1 MTQAPALPSS
11 YTSTYRISPE
21 EDRET
26 SGCFEN
32 WDVCVGVTRWVR
44 VSLKRFPNSTFCYI
58 KLFKK
63 DMDSSEWLKSVQVAL
78 SLDELVAITN
88 LTDSSDM
95 SDLTE
100 KEMQDRSSFSVAIS
114 KLIDPD
120 YDDIMPAAAKRT
132 KYENTTDNG
141 FRDNDMESSQP
152 KGSAISPKC
161 IDNHHHPVI
170 LWEKGGC
177 VRENAA
183 SGDGSNKQ
191 TNNKKKLIPKKY

>member
-1 MTQAPALPSS
+1 M
-11 YTSTYRISPE
+11 
-21 EDRET
+21 
-26 SGCFEN
+26 
-32 WDVCVGVTRWVR
+32 R

-132 KYENTTDNG
+132 KYETTTDNG

-161 IDNHHHPVI
+161 IDNHHHPII

-191 TNNKKKLIPKKY
+191 TNNNKKKLIPKKY